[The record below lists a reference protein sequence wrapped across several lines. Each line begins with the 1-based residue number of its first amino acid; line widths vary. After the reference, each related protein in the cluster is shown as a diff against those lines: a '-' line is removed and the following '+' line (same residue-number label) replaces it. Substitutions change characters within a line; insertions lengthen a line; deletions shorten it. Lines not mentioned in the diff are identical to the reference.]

1 MLKAAGFL
9 TDDYLEKEL
18 PTVKTERVR
27 HSFWKGFSLIEII
40 IVVCIIGLLAVIA
53 APNFLRMRLNANEN
67 LIRADL
73 RAFSTANES
82 YRALQ
87 NPPTY
92 APGIAT
98 LRNLNYIDNTWLN
111 PGNKHGYNFN
121 YQTGA
126 AAVTYALEAMPLT
139 QDVTGTNSYCVD
151 QSGVIV
157 FNVGGGLGTANG
169 CVGGAAI
176 PS

>member
-1 MLKAAGFL
+1 MPKILGSKMFRA
-9 TDDYLEKEL
+9 
-18 PTVKTERVR
+18 
-27 HSFWKGFSLIEII
+27 GFSLIEII

-87 NPPTY
+87 NPPTF
-92 APGIAT
+92 APDVAT
-98 LRNLNYIDNTWLN
+98 LRNFNYIDNTWIN

-121 YQTGA
+121 YQVGGGG
-126 AAVTYALEAMPLT
+126 VMYSLEAIPLT
-139 QDVTGTNSYCVD
+139 PDVTGTNSYCVD
-151 QSGVIV
+151 QSGVIIL
-157 FNVGGGLGTANG
+157 NVGGGMGSGAG
-169 CVGGAAI
+169 CAGGVAI